1 MTEKKKPIRHYTY
14 SLFVCHWRDAWAYFI
29 IHRQTGVEVDM
40 TVVPTL
46 ARARREGQAAFAK
59 ASVLARDSDVRID
72 MRIRPPSR
80 PVPRPKGRFP
90 VASDLPMIEPV
101 MVEVPKS
108 TRAGKSRS
116 LPPHHAARSGNGA
129 QQGES
134 EASGLYAHR
143 SAKQAQIPEPTL
155 DDLVAET
162 RGNRTVLCEQDRHR
176 RTPQH
181 AVPVGLRPAREPR
194 SSINTGYS

>member
-14 SLFVCHWRDAWAYFI
+14 SLFVCHWRDAWACFI

-108 TRAGKSRS
+108 TRAGKSRDHC
-116 LPPHHAARSGNGA
+116 HHTTPREAGMVLSKANPKLAVYTHIVLQSRRRSQNQHWTISSPRLAAIERYYANRTDIGGRHNTLSQSAFALHARRSGGF
-129 QQGES
+129 S
-134 EASGLYAHR
+134 L
-143 SAKQAQIPEPTL
+143 
-155 DDLVAET
+155 
-162 RGNRTVLCEQDRHR
+162 
-176 RTPQH
+176 
-181 AVPVGLRPAREPR
+181 
-194 SSINTGYS
+194 